1 MNGGG
6 SWGMGNQLL
15 CPNLSGLVL
24 VPTTAKLA
32 DSKKALRAA
41 SVPVIAKKLEG
52 WVGNW

>member
-24 VPTTAKLA
+24 APRTAKLA